1 MCLDFYMIISVSVA
15 TVAKSAIGLNGSFM
29 FGHSIL

>member
-1 MCLDFYMIISVSVA
+1 MIISVSVG
-15 TVAKSAIGLNGSFM
+15 TVAKSAIVLNGSFM